1 MNELLKVVNAEKKK
15 LKSKIPIAVKISPDI
30 EDDNIEKISEALIEY
45 EISAAIISNT
55 TDKNRENLKNIN
67 KFEKGGLSGKPLEA
81 KSNILINKFHKIL
94 KNKIKIIG
102 VGGVDSG
109 QSAYEKLV
117 SGASI
122 IQLYTGMIYKGPKI
136 ATKINQELIK
146 ILYKERVK
154 NISDLVG
161 IKN

>member
-1 MNELLKVVNAEKKK
+1 M
-15 LKSKIPIAVKISPDI
+15 KISPDI

-109 QSAYEKLV
+109 KSAYEKILN
-117 SGASI
+117 GASLV
-122 IQLYTGMIYKGPKI
+122 QLYTGMIYQGPDIVSKI
-136 ATKINQELIK
+136 NNELSDILNNQGIKKIDEILGTKI
-146 ILYKERVK
+146 
-154 NISDLVG
+154 
-161 IKN
+161 